1 MSTAGKDIRTTCYV
15 LRRTNYGEAD
25 RILNLITPEGRMTVI
40 AKGVRKEKSKL
51 AGNIEMFS
59 LIDFVAHKGHSEFAV
74 LTSAKMLKFYSHIIT
89 DLSRMELAAFVLK
102 KISIVAEHSDSPEYF
117 KIVDQT
123 LAAINDGYNLEL
135 IEAWFL
141 LNFLKAS
148 GEQINL
154 YRDVEGDKL
163 EAGEQYEWDFVEN
176 ALSKKTGGR
185 FGENEIKMMRLMLS
199 SSLGMTLKIKNT
211 EQMAGLILR
220 VARALN
226 KI

>member
-1 MSTAGKDIRTTCYV
+1 MSTANKDVRTTCYV

-59 LIDFVAHKGHSEFAV
+59 LIDFVAHTGHSEFAV
-74 LTSAKMLKFYSHIIT
+74 LTSAKMLKFYNRIIT
-89 DLSRMELAAFVLK
+89 DLSRMELAAFILK
-102 KISIVAEHSDSPEYF
+102 KISVAAEHSDNSDYF

-123 LAAINDGYNLEL
+123 LDAINDGFNLEI

-154 YRDVEGDKL
+154 YRDTDGEKLMEGT
-163 EAGEQYEWDFVEN
+163 EYEWDFVEN
-176 ALSKKTGGR
+176 ALAKKAGGR
-185 FGENEIKMMRLMLS
+185 FGENEIKMMRLMVS
-199 SSLGMTLKIKNT
+199 SSLGTTLKVKGT
-211 EQMAGLILR
+211 EKMAGLILR

-226 KI
+226 KL

>member
-1 MSTAGKDIRTTCYV
+1 MSTANKDVRTTCYV

-59 LIDFVAHKGHSEFAV
+59 LIDFVAHIGHSEFAV
-74 LTSAKMLKFYSHIIT
+74 LTSAKMLKFYNRIIT
-89 DLSRMELAAFVLK
+89 DLSRMELAAFILK
-102 KISIVAEHSDSPEYF
+102 KISVAAEHSDNSDYF

-141 LNFLKAS
+141 LNYLKAS

-154 YRDVEGDKL
+154 YRDTDGEKLMEGA
-163 EAGEQYEWDFVEN
+163 EYEWDFVEN
-176 ALSKKTGGR
+176 ALSKKPGGR
-185 FGENEIKMMRLMLS
+185 FGENEIKMMRLMVS
-199 SSLGMTLKIKNT
+199 SSLGTTLKVKGT
-211 EQMAGLILR
+211 ENMAGMILR

-226 KI
+226 KL